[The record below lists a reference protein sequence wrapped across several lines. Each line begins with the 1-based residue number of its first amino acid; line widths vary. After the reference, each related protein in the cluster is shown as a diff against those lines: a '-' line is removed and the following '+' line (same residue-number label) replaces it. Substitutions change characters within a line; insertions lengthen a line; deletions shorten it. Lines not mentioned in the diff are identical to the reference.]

1 MKKFLLS
8 ILLAFAI
15 LIPIVAV
22 AEAAD
27 IPDIRQISSTI
38 IPDTSIFDK
47 DYSVYVYECKNGG
60 KYAAQF
66 VQMLTRNYQ
75 FKIIF
80 SDTADE
86 YPEWALIYTGTK
98 KVAFSNK
105 LRKCHVLISGSKDDI
120 DIRIVKG
127 LSYAGHFKKDY
138 MGNFVEGH

>member
-27 IPDIRQISSTI
+27 ISDIRQISSTI

-86 YPEWALIYTGTK
+86 YSEWALIYT
-98 KVAFSNK
+98 
-105 LRKCHVLISGSKDDI
+105 
-120 DIRIVKG
+120 
-127 LSYAGHFKKDY
+127 
-138 MGNFVEGH
+138 

>member
-1 MKKFLLS
+1 MGK
-8 ILLAFAI
+8 ILLTLLLTIAI
-15 LIPIVAV
+15 LIPTMEL

-27 IPDIRQISSTI
+27 IPDVRQISSAI
-38 IPDTSIFDK
+38 IPDTSVFDK
-47 DYSVYVYECKNGG
+47 DYSVYVYECRNGG

-105 LRKCHVLISGSKDDI
+105 LGKCHVLISGSKDDI